1 MKYLKINLLV
11 ALCAI
16 STVIWSQKKDTI
28 KLKEI
33 LISANRIAVPF
44 SETSRSIEIITSDK
58 INAMAASNTA
68 DLLQHVAGVDIRRRG
83 IDGMQ
88 SDLYIRGGNFEQT
101 LLLIDGIKMD
111 DSQTGHHTMNAIL
124 SLDNIERIEIIK
136 GPAARIYGQNAF
148 TGAVNIITK
157 KIKDNELMASVGFG
171 SYDNKKASIAM
182 SHNFANAAVFANVGY
197 QKSDGYRH
205 NTDFENKTIFLKGS
219 VGSVDLIGSFA
230 ERKFG
235 ANGFYASP
243 KFVDQYEE
251 TQTSLVG
258 VSTDIVTG
266 SFKIKP
272 RAYWR
277 RNQDM
282 YLFIRQNPSYYRNM
296 HINNKVGV
304 ETNIVFEST
313 LGKTGIGVDVARS
326 FIVSNNLGN
335 HQRTAITGFFE
346 QRFDQMEKFDV
357 TLGVAVSSFSD
368 FDTQFLPGFDIGYS
382 VSDRFKLFGNIG
394 YTYRVPTYTD
404 LYYIGSTTLG
414 NPDLQPESAV
424 SQELGAKYLGDNL
437 QITFALFNRNSED
450 LIDWTKENMDDKW
463 QTQNFSQVA
472 TRGFDTSVSYQ
483 FKLAKFKQGLE
494 LGYSFINDEI
504 NDDSVDYTRY
514 SLNSLKH
521 QFNTGLNTRFSKIL
535 SQNISYRYVER
546 TDGES
551 YNVLDAKVVAHIKDG
566 FELSLIANNILNA
579 EYTETNLVPM
589 PLGNVLIG
597 LKYRIY

>member
-1 MKYLKINLLV
+1 MKYLKRSLLIV
-11 ALCAI
+11 LCAI
-16 STVIWSQKKDTI
+16 STLSWSQKKDTI

-33 LISANRIAVPF
+33 LISANRIEVPF
-44 SETSRSIEIITSDK
+44 SKISRSIEVLSADR
-58 INAMAASNTA
+58 INAMAVTNTA
-68 DLLQHVAGVDIRRRG
+68 DLLQHVVGVDIRRRG

-111 DSQTGHHTMNAIL
+111 DSQSGHHTMNAVL

-157 KIKDNELMASVGFG
+157 KIKENKLLASVGYG
-171 SYDNKKASIAM
+171 SYENKKASLTM
-182 SHNFANAAVFANVGY
+182 SHNFDNARFFANVGY

-205 NTDFENKTIFLKGS
+205 NTDFENKAIFLKGS
-219 VGSVDLIGSFA
+219 VGRIDLIGSFT

-251 TQTSLVG
+251 TQTSIVG
-258 VSTDIVTG
+258 VSTTMNSG

-272 RAYWR
+272 RLYWR

-304 ETNIVFEST
+304 ETNVVFQSS
-313 LGKTGIGVDVARS
+313 LGKTGIGVDVSRS

-346 QRFDQMEKFDV
+346 QRFEQIEKFDL

-368 FDTQFLPGFDIGYS
+368 FDTQFLPGFDLGYS
-382 VSDRFKLFGNIG
+382 LNERFKLFGNIG

-404 LYYIGSTTLG
+404 LYYVGPTTLG
-414 NPDLQPESAV
+414 NADLQPESALA
-424 SQELGAKYLGDNL
+424 EEIGAKYLGDNL
-437 QITFALFNRNSED
+437 QITLALFNRDSKD
-450 LIDWTKENMDDKW
+450 LIDWTKVNMDDKW
-463 QTQNFSQVA
+463 QSQNFSKVA

-483 FKLAKFKQGLE
+483 FDLAKFEQRLE
-494 LGYSFINDEI
+494 VGYSFI
-504 NDDSVDYTRY
+504 DDKIKDASVDFTRY

-521 QFNTGLNTRFSKIL
+521 QFNVGVSTRFSKIF
-535 SQNISYRYVER
+535 SQNISYRYTER
-546 TDGES
+546 TDGEGYS
-551 YNVLDAKVVAHIKDG
+551 VLDAKVIARMKNG
-566 FELSLIANNILNA
+566 FELSLTANNILNA

-589 PLGNVLIG
+589 PLGNVFVG

>member
-1 MKYLKINLLV
+1 MKHLKISLIVL
-11 ALCAI
+11 LCAI
-16 STVIWSQKKDTI
+16 STLSWSQKKDTI

-33 LISANRIAVPF
+33 LISANRIEVPF
-44 SETSRSIEIITSDK
+44 SKASRSIEIISADK
-58 INAMAASNTA
+58 INSMAVTNTA
-68 DLLQHVAGVDIRRRG
+68 DLLQHVVGVDIRRRG

-111 DSQTGHHTMNAIL
+111 DSQSGHHTMNAIL

-157 KIKDNELMASVGFG
+157 KIKENGLTAIVGYG
-171 SYDNKKASIAM
+171 SYENKKASIAV
-182 SHNFANAAVFANVGY
+182 SHIFDKGTLFANVGY
-197 QKSDGYRH
+197 QKSDGYRY
-205 NTDFENKTIFLKGS
+205 NTDFENKNIFLKGS
-219 VGSVDLIGSFA
+219 IGSIDLIGSFA

-235 ANGFYASP
+235 SNGFYATP
-243 KFVDQYEE
+243 TYTEQYEE

-258 VSTDIVTG
+258 ISTDIITG
-266 SFKIKP
+266 NFKIKP

-282 YLFIRQNPSYYRNM
+282 YLLIRDNPSYYRNL

-304 ETNIVFEST
+304 ETNVVYKSSF
-313 LGKTGIGVDVARS
+313 GKTGIGVDIARS
-326 FIVSNNLGN
+326 FIVSNNLGD

-346 QRFDQMEKFDV
+346 QRFDQLKKWDV

-382 VSDRFKLFGNIG
+382 LNNRFKLFGNIG

-404 LYYIGSTTLG
+404 LYYVGPTTLG
-414 NPDLQPESAV
+414 NSDLQPESALA
-424 SQELGAKYLGDNL
+424 EEIGMKYLGDNL
-437 QITFALFNRNSED
+437 QITFALFNRDSDD
-450 LIDWTKENMDDKW
+450 LIDWTKDNMDDKW
-463 QTQNFSQVA
+463 QSQNFSEVT

-483 FKLAKFKQGLE
+483 FKLATFKQGVD
-494 LGYSFINDEI
+494 LGYSFIDDEI
-504 NDDSVDYTRY
+504 NDDTVDFSRY

-521 QFNTGLNTRFSKIL
+521 QFNIGLNTRFSKII

-551 YNVLDAKVVAHIKDG
+551 YNVLDAKVIAHINEG
-566 FELSLIANNILNA
+566 LEVSLTANNIFNE

-589 PLGNVLIG
+589 PLGNVMVG